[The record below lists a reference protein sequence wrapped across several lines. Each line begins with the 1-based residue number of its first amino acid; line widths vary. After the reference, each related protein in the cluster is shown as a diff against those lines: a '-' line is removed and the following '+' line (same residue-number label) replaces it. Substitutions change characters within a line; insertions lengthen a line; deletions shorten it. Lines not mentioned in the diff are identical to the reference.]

1 MARAETSNSLVG
13 TWKLEAFQIEFEN
26 HERQD
31 AYDKP
36 CGSLIITPDG
46 RTLAI
51 VADNGR
57 QLNDHPSSLF
67 DRMMAYSGPCHVQGD
82 GSFTTDVDVAWHP
95 SWLGTKQTRY
105 FKIEGDMLSII
116 TPPGQHPKYPGRTV
130 RGVLTWKRE

>member
-1 MARAETSNSLVG
+1 MSRAETSNPLVG

-36 CGSLIITPDG
+36 YGSLIITPDG

-95 SWLGTKQTRY
+95 SWSKRAISKLRVTCCRSLQPRG
-105 FKIEGDMLSII
+105 SIRRI
-116 TPPGQHPKYPGRTV
+116 PAGPFAAS
-130 RGVLTWKRE
+130 